1 MTSRP
6 PTETRARASLSR
18 HRSVWEMRADGW
30 ISLVDDLS
38 RLAILAPEHPERA
51 SRLAHVQTIIDA
63 LAPVES
69 YWAFPG
75 GRVFGEL
82 CQWIEREELAR
93 AHQAARRIHR
103 VLAAR
108 TYRHDANTL
117 DNDNELPSQIETDSE
132 RQAQLTRPYFE
143 VLIVDEMSAS
153 EEDALRRRVQR
164 KRSADDDFVFDI
176 VVVPSFEDALIATLV
191 NFNLQAVVIR
201 HGFPFRSVNR
211 NGMLR
216 RFLEGM
222 DDNSEAMPEFERGPL
237 LGRQIA
243 QLRPELDLYLVTDVS
258 VEEIAARVGEV
269 FKRIFFGEEDHIELY
284 SAIMKG
290 VGERHRTPFFHALR
304 DYAKQPTG
312 VFHALPL
319 ARGKSIMNSNWI
331 GDLAQFYGMNL
342 FMAETSAT
350 SGGLDSL
357 LDPVGPLKLAQEY
370 AARAFG
376 ARRTYFATNGT
387 STCNK
392 IVVQALVRPD
402 DIVLVDRNCHK
413 SHHYGLVL
421 AGAQVAYLDSYPLDQ
436 YSMYGAVPLRHI
448 KETLLGF
455 RRAGT
460 LERVRMVLL
469 TNCTFDGIVYDVER
483 VMTECLAIKPDLV
496 FLWDEAW
503 FAFARCHPIYRPRT
517 AMASAAKLCETF
529 KDPAYARRHAE
540 FAASIDWE
548 DDQQLLETRLIPDP
562 AKARIRVYATHS
574 THKTLTAL
582 RQGSMIHIWDQDFK
596 DKAEE
601 SFHEAYM
608 THTSTSP
615 NYQILASLDVGRRQ
629 VELEG
634 YELIQRQLELA
645 MSLREQVLHHPLLRR
660 YFRFLRIGDLV
671 PLAYRESG
679 VDNYYNDETGWDNLE
694 VAWRSDEFVLDPS
707 RATLVIGTTG
717 MDGDTFKNKELM
729 DRYGIQINKTS
740 RNTVLFMTNIGSTRS
755 AIAYLIEV
763 LIKIARDVDARVAD
777 LSAIERRIHERR
789 VRSLTLEQPPLPN
802 FSSFHFAFRG
812 RSVEGRAGTRD
823 GDIRRAFFL
832 SYDDTNCEY
841 IDMAEA
847 ARAIAEGRELVSAL
861 FVIPYPP
868 GFPILVPG
876 QVISAEILQFMAA
889 LDVREIHGFRP
900 ELGFRIFSRA
910 ALDRAAQAT
919 AARAALAL
927 SGRAAQPQAGD
938 EGLGLVRPEPE
949 PELITLSPTP
959 KKTTTRSKK

>member
-1 MTSRP
+1 MTTKPSAA
-6 PTETRARASLSR
+6 TRTRASLSR
-18 HRSVWEMRADGW
+18 HRSVWEMRSDGW

-38 RLAILAPEHPERA
+38 RLAILPADHPERA
-51 SRLAHVQTIIDA
+51 TRFAHVQNILDR
-63 LAPVES
+63 LAPIEN

-103 VLAAR
+103 ALAAR
-108 TYRHDANTL
+108 TYRHDPNTL
-117 DNDNELPSQIETDSE
+117 DSSDNELPSQIETDSE
-132 RQAQLTRPYFE
+132 HQAQLARPYFE

-164 KRSADDDFVFDI
+164 KRSSDDDFIFDV
-176 VVVPSFEDALIATLV
+176 VVVPSYEDALIATLV

-201 HGFPFRSVNR
+201 HGFPFRSANR
-211 NGMLR
+211 SGMLR
-216 RFLEGM
+216 RFLDGM
-222 DDNSEAMPEFERGPL
+222 DETIEAMPEFERGPL
-237 LGRQIA
+237 LGQQIA

-258 VEEIAARVGEV
+258 VEDIAARAGEV

-290 VGERHRTPFFHALR
+290 VGERHKTPFFHALR

-319 ARGKSIMNSNWI
+319 ARGKAIMNSNWI

-357 LDPVGPLKLAQEY
+357 LDPVGPLKVAQEY

-376 ARRTYFATNGT
+376 SRRTYFATNGT

-436 YSMYGAVPLRHI
+436 YSMYGAVPIRHI
-448 KETLLGF
+448 KETLLSF
-455 RRAGT
+455 KRAGT
-460 LERVRMVLL
+460 LDKVRMVLL
-469 TNCTFDGIVYDVER
+469 TNCTFDGLVYDVER
-483 VMTECLAIKPDLV
+483 VMLECLAIKPDLI

-503 FAFARCHPIYRPRT
+503 FAFARCHPVYRQRT
-517 AMASAAKLCETF
+517 GMATAAKLADTF
-529 KDPAYARRHAE
+529 KDPAYAKRYAA
-540 FAASIDWE
+540 FAAGIDW
-548 DDQQLLETRLIPDP
+548 DDDEQVLNTRLLPDP
-562 AKARIRVYATHS
+562 AKARVRVYATHS
-574 THKTLTAL
+574 THKTLAAL
-582 RQGSMIHIWDQDFK
+582 RQGSMIHVWDQDFK

-645 MSLREQVLHHPLLRR
+645 MSLREQVLNHPLLRR

-671 PLAYRESG
+671 PPKYRESA
-679 VDNYYNDETGWDNLE
+679 VESYYNDETGWDNME
-694 VAWRSDEFVLDPS
+694 AAWRSDEFVLDPS
-707 RATLVIGTTG
+707 RATLVIGDTG
-717 MDGDTFKNKELM
+717 LDGDTFKNKELM
-729 DRYGIQINKTS
+729 DKYGIQINKTS

-777 LSAIERRIHERR
+777 MSAIERRIHEKR
-789 VRSLTLEQPPLPN
+789 VNSLMHEQPPLPD

-812 RSVEGRAGTRD
+812 RSVEGRADTRD
-823 GDIRRAFFL
+823 GDIRSAFFL
-832 SYDDTNCEY
+832 SYDDVNCEY
-841 IDMAEA
+841 IDMKEA
-847 ARAIAEGRELVSAL
+847 ASAIAAGRELVSAL

-900 ELGFRIFSRA
+900 ELGFRIFSQA
-910 ALDRAAQAT
+910 ALDRAAHAT

-927 SGRAAQPQAGD
+927 SDRAAAQTSGGSGNAPAPAELAFAG
-938 EGLGLVRPEPE
+938 EPA
-949 PELITLSPTP
+949 TP
-959 KKTTTRSKK
+959 KKTTPRSKK

>member
-1 MTSRP
+1 MEQTS
-6 PTETRARASLSR
+6 AAGSGRASFSH

-30 ISLVDDLS
+30 IDLVDELGHLTEPTRDPAEHDG
-38 RLAILAPEHPERA
+38 RLQRVRKLVA
-51 SRLAHVQTIIDA
+51 A

-75 GRVFGEL
+75 GRSFGEL
-82 CQWIEREELAR
+82 STWIERGEVAR
-93 AHQAARRIHR
+93 AHSAARRIHR
-103 VLAAR
+103 MLAAQ
-108 TYRHDANTL
+108 TYRHQSGVIDG
-117 DNDNELPSQIETDSE
+117 DGELPSQIETDSE
-132 RQAQLTRPYFE
+132 SQAQLSRPYFE
-143 VLIVDEMSAS
+143 VLIVDEMPPS
-153 EEDALRRRVQR
+153 EEEALRRRVQR
-164 KRSADDDFVFDI
+164 KRSPDDDFVFDVVI
-176 VVVPSFEDALIATLV
+176 VPTFEDALIATLI

-201 HGFPFRSVNR
+201 HGFPFRSIYHND
-211 NGMLR
+211 MLR
-216 RFLEGM
+216 RFIDGLDAGI
-222 DDNSEAMPEFERGPL
+222 AKMPESERGPL

-243 QLRPELDLYLVTDVS
+243 QLRPELDLYLVTDMN
-258 VEEIAARVGEV
+258 VEEIAARMGET
-269 FKRIFFGEEDHIELY
+269 FKRVFFREEDHTELY
-284 SAIMKG
+284 KSIMKG
-290 VGERHRTPFFHALR
+290 VGERHRTPFFNALR
-304 DYAKQPTG
+304 EYAKQPTG

-376 ARRTYFATNGT
+376 ARRTFFVTNGT
-387 STCNK
+387 STANK

-421 AGAQVAYLDSYPLDQ
+421 AGAQVAYLDSYPLDR
-436 YSMYGAVPLRHI
+436 YSMYGAVPIRHI
-448 KETLLGF
+448 KQTLLGF
-455 RRAGT
+455 RKAGT
-460 LERVRMVLL
+460 LDRVRLVLL

-483 VMTECLAIKPDLV
+483 VMMECLAIKPDLV

-503 FAFARCHPIYRPRT
+503 FAFACCHPIYRQRT
-517 AMASAAKLCETF
+517 GMASAARLCATLQ
-529 KDPAYARRHAE
+529 DPSYAARHAE
-540 FAASIDWE
+540 FEASFGSGDAAF
-548 DDQQLLETRLIPDP
+548 DDEARVLETRLLPDP
-562 AKARIRVYATHS
+562 KRARVRVYATHS

-582 RQGSMIHIWDQDFK
+582 RQGSMIHVWDQDFR
-596 DKAEE
+596 DKTEE
-601 SFHEAYM
+601 AFHEAYM

-634 YELIQRQLELA
+634 YELVQRQLELA
-645 MSLREQVLHHPLLRR
+645 MSLREQVLTHPLLKR
-660 YFRFLRIGDLV
+660 YFRFLRVGDVV
-671 PLAYRESG
+671 PPQYRESG
-679 VDNYYNDETGWDNLE
+679 VETYYNDETGWNNLE
-694 VAWRSDEFVLDPS
+694 AAWRSDEFVLDPT
-707 RATLVIGTTG
+707 RATLSIGATG
-717 MDGDTFKNKELM
+717 VDGDTFKNKHLM

-755 AIAYLIEV
+755 AVAYLIEV
-763 LIKIARDVDARVAD
+763 LVKIAREVDQRVAD
-777 LSAIERRIHERR
+777 LSSIERRIHERR
-789 VRSLTLEQPPLPN
+789 VRSLTLEQPPLPD

-812 RSVEGRAGTRD
+812 RSVEGRAETRD
-823 GDIRRAFFL
+823 GDIRSAFFL
-832 SYDDTNCEY
+832 SYDDENCEY
-841 IDMAEA
+841 IGMSEVREA
-847 ARAIAEGRELVSAL
+847 IKAGRDVVSAL

-900 ELGFRIFSRA
+900 ELGFRVFNEA
-910 ALDRAAQAT
+910 ALARAAQAT

-927 SGRAAQPQAGD
+927 AGRAAKPLDRDAGA
-938 EGLGLVRPEPE
+938 PPSEPKA
-949 PELITLSPTP
+949 TDSV
-959 KKTTTRSKK
+959 TRSEP

>member
-1 MTSRP
+1 MSNNTTTTKPR
-6 PTETRARASLSR
+6 TSLSR
-18 HRSVWEMRADGW
+18 HRSVWEMRSDGW
-30 ISLVDDLS
+30 ISLVDHLS
-38 RLAILAPEHPERA
+38 RSAILQPDDPERERRMA
-51 SRLAHVQTIIDA
+51 LVRQICET
-63 LAPVES
+63 LAPIEG

-108 TYRHDANTL
+108 TYRHDSSAL
-117 DNDNELPSQIETDSE
+117 ESDNELPSQIETDSE
-132 RQAQLTRPYFE
+132 RLAQLSRPYFE
-143 VLIVDEMSAS
+143 VLIVDEMSAT

-164 KRSADDDFVFDI
+164 KRSPDDDFVFDI
-176 VVVPSFEDALIATLV
+176 VVVPTFEDALIATLV

-201 HGFPFRSVNR
+201 HGFPFRSVNH
-211 NGMLR
+211 NDMLR
-216 RFLEGM
+216 RFLDGVDE
-222 DDNSEAMPEFERGPL
+222 SIEQMPEFERGPL
-237 LGRQIA
+237 LGQQIA

-258 VEEIAARVGEV
+258 VEDIAARVGEV

-284 SAIMKG
+284 SSIMKG
-290 VGERHRTPFFHALR
+290 VGERHRTPFFQALR

-319 ARGKSIMNSNWI
+319 ARGKAIMNSSWI

-376 ARRTYFATNGT
+376 ARRTFFATNGT

-436 YSMYGAVPLRHI
+436 YSMYGAVPVRHI

-460 LERVRMVLL
+460 LDRVRMVLL

-483 VMTECLAIKPDLV
+483 VMLECLAIKPDLV

-503 FAFARCHPIYRPRT
+503 FAFARCHPIYRQRT
-517 AMASAAKLCETF
+517 GMAAAARLAEMF
-529 KDPAYARRHAE
+529 KDPAYARRQAA
-540 FAASIDWE
+540 FAASIDW
-548 DDQQLLETRLIPDP
+548 DDDEALLNARLLPDP
-562 AKARIRVYATHS
+562 ARARVRVYATHS

-582 RQGSMIHIWDQDFK
+582 RQGSMIHVWDQDFK

-601 SFHEAYM
+601 AFHEAYM

-645 MSLREQVLHHPLLRR
+645 MSLREQVLRHPLLKR
-660 YFRFLRIGDLV
+660 YFRFLSVVDVV
-671 PLAYRESG
+671 PEAYRESG
-679 VDNYYNDETGWDNLE
+679 VQSYYNDENGWANLE
-694 VAWRSDEFVLDPS
+694 SAWRTDEFALDPT
-707 RATLVIGTTG
+707 RATLSIGATG
-717 MDGDTFKNKELM
+717 LDGDSFKNKELM
-729 DRYGIQINKTS
+729 DKYGIQINKTS
-740 RNTVLFMTNIGSTRS
+740 RNTVLFMTNIGTTRS
-755 AIAYLIEV
+755 AVAYLIEV
-763 LIKIARDVDARVAD
+763 LVKIARDVDARVAD
-777 LSAIERRIHERR
+777 MSAIERRIHEKR
-789 VRSLTLEQPPLPN
+789 VRSLTLEQPPLPD

-812 RSVEGRAGTRD
+812 RSVEGRAETRD
-823 GDIRRAFFL
+823 GDIRSAFFL
-832 SYDDTNCEY
+832 SYDDSNCEY
-841 IDMAEA
+841 VDMAEA
-847 ARAIAEGRELVSAL
+847 ARAIAAGRELVSAL

-900 ELGFRIFSRA
+900 ELGFRIFSDA
-910 ALDRAAQAT
+910 ALQRAAQAT
-919 AARAALAL
+919 AARAALAVAD
-927 SGRAAQPQAGD
+927 RAAQPPQVPLAPDGA
-938 EGLGLVRPEPE
+938 E
-949 PELITLSPTP
+949 PELA
-959 KKTTTRSKK
+959 TTSQTTRKSTSRSKK

>member
-258 VEEIAARVGEV
+258 VEEIAARVGEI

-823 GDIRRAFFL
+823 GDIRSAFFL

-949 PELITLSPTP
+949 LITLSPTP

>member
-1 MTSRP
+1 MVERSV
-6 PTETRARASLSR
+6 ADSSSASLSR
-18 HRSVWEMRADGW
+18 HRSVWELRADGW
-30 ISLVDDLS
+30 IGLVDDLG
-38 RLAILAPEHPERA
+38 RLAVLPREHREWQP
-51 SRLAHVQTIIDA
+51 RLARVRETLAA
-63 LAPVES
+63 LVPIES

-75 GRVFGEL
+75 GRSFEEFGK
-82 CQWIEREELAR
+82 WIERGELAR

-103 VLAAR
+103 MLAAQ
-108 TYRHDANTL
+108 TYRHNTAVL
-117 DNDNELPSQIETDSE
+117 ESEAELPSQIETDAE
-132 RQAQLTRPYFE
+132 RQAQLARPYFE
-143 VLIVDEMSAS
+143 VLIVDEISAS
-153 EEDALRRRVQR
+153 DEEALRRRVQR
-164 KRSADDDFVFDI
+164 KRGNDDDFVFEV

-201 HGFPFRSVNR
+201 YGFPFRSMYHNDL
-211 NGMLR
+211 LR
-216 RFLEGM
+216 RFLEGL
-222 DDNSEAMPEFERGPL
+222 DEGIEAMPESERGVL

-258 VEEIAARVGEV
+258 VEDTAARLGET
-269 FKRIFFGEEDHIELY
+269 FKRIFFREEDHTELY
-284 SAIMKG
+284 SSIMRG
-290 VGERHRTPFFHALR
+290 VAERHRTPFFNALR

-357 LDPVGPLKLAQEY
+357 LDPVGPLKMAQEY

-387 STCNK
+387 STANK

-421 AGAQVAYLDSYPLDQ
+421 AGAQVCYLDSYPLDQ
-436 YSMYGAVPLRHI
+436 FSMYGAVPLRHI
-448 KETLLGF
+448 KQTLLDF

-460 LERVRMVLL
+460 LNRVRMVLL

-483 VMTECLAIKPDLV
+483 VMMECLAIKPDLV

-503 FAFARCHPIYRPRT
+503 FAFACCHPIYRQRT
-517 AMASAAKLCETF
+517 GMASARRLCEMLQ
-529 KDPAYARRHAE
+529 DPAYAKRHAE
-540 FAASIDWE
+540 FSEGFGPDAWE
-548 DDQQLLETRLIPDP
+548 DEGRVLNTRLLPDP
-562 AKARIRVYATHS
+562 ARTRVRVYATHS
-574 THKTLTAL
+574 THKTLTSL
-582 RQGSMIHIWDQDFK
+582 RQGSMIHVWDQDFK

-601 SFHEAYM
+601 AFHEAYM

-634 YELIQRQLELA
+634 YELVQRQLELA
-645 MSLREQVLHHPLLRR
+645 MSLREQVLNHPLLKR
-660 YFRFLRIGDLV
+660 YFRFLRVGDLV
-671 PLAYRESG
+671 PPAYRESG
-679 VDNYYNDETGWDNLE
+679 VDNYYNVDTGWNNLE
-694 VAWRSDEFVLDPS
+694 VAWRTDEFAIDPT
-707 RATLVIGTTG
+707 RATLSIGATG
-717 MDGDTFKNKELM
+717 LDGDTFKNKQLM

-755 AIAYLIEV
+755 AVAYLIEV
-763 LIKIARDVDARVAD
+763 LVKIAHDVDRRVAD
-777 LSAIERRIHERR
+777 MSAIERRIHDKQ
-789 VRSLTLEQPPLPN
+789 VRSLTLEQPPLPD

-812 RSVEGRAGTRD
+812 RSVEGRAQTRD
-823 GDIRRAFFL
+823 GDIRSAFFL
-832 SYDDTNCEY
+832 SYDDENCDY
-841 IDMAEA
+841 IGMADA
-847 ARAIAEGRELVSAL
+847 AQAIKAGRDLVSAL

-900 ELGFRIFSRA
+900 ELGFRIFNDA
-910 ALDRAAQAT
+910 ALQRVAEAT
-919 AARAALAL
+919 AARAALAV
-927 SGRAAQPQAGD
+927 SGRAA
-938 EGLGLVRPEPE
+938 
-949 PELITLSPTP
+949 IPTGTP
-959 KKTTTRSKK
+959 ASAATPADSDATPARLTRSES

>member
-1 MTSRP
+1 MTDTT
-6 PTETRARASLSR
+6 PTARNASLSR

-30 ISLVDDLS
+30 IGLVDDLS
-38 RLAILAPEHPERA
+38 RLTMLAPDHPERET
-51 SRLAHVQTIIDA
+51 RLEHVSALVEA

-82 CQWIEREELAR
+82 CTWIERGELAR

-108 TYRHDANTL
+108 TYRHESSSL
-117 DNDNELPSQIETDSE
+117 DGDGELPSQIETDSE
-132 RQAQLTRPYFE
+132 RQAQLARPYFE

-153 EEDALRRRVQR
+153 EEGALRRRVQR
-164 KRSADDDFVFDI
+164 KRNPDDDFIFDV

-201 HGFPFRSVNR
+201 HGFPFRSVYHND
-211 NGMLR
+211 MLR
-216 RFLEGM
+216 RFLDGLDQDIEK
-222 DDNSEAMPEFERGPL
+222 MPEFERGPL

-243 QLRPELDLYLVTDVS
+243 QLRPELDLYLVTDVN
-258 VEEIAARVGEV
+258 VEDIAARVGEV
-269 FKRIFFGEEDHIELY
+269 FKRVFFGEEDHIELY
-284 SAIMKG
+284 SSIMKG
-290 VGERHRTPFFHALR
+290 VGERHRTPFFNALR

-331 GDLAQFYGMNL
+331 GDLAEFYGMNL

-357 LDPVGPLKLAQEY
+357 LDPVGPLKVAQEY

-376 ARRTYFATNGT
+376 AKRTYFATNGT

-413 SHHYGLVL
+413 SHHYGMVL
-421 AGAQVAYLDSYPLDQ
+421 AGAQVTYLDSYPLDE
-436 YSMYGAVPLRHI
+436 YSMYGAVPVRHI
-448 KETLLGF
+448 KQTLLDF
-455 RRAGT
+455 RKAGT
-460 LERVRMVLL
+460 LDRVRMVLL
-469 TNCTFDGIVYDVER
+469 TNCTFDGLVYDVER
-483 VMTECLAIKPDLV
+483 VMLECLAIKPDLV

-503 FAFARCHPIYRPRT
+503 FAFARCHPIYRQRT
-517 AMASAAKLCETF
+517 GMASAARLAEMF
-529 KDPAYARRHAE
+529 ADPAYAQRYAE
-540 FAASIDWE
+540 FNAGFDWG
-548 DDQQLLETRLIPDP
+548 DDERILNTRLLPDP
-562 AKARIRVYATHS
+562 AKARVRVYATHS

-582 RQGSMIHIWDQDFK
+582 RQGSMIHVWDQDFK

-601 SFHEAYM
+601 AFHEAYM

-645 MSLREQVLHHPLLRR
+645 MSLREQVLRHPLLKR
-660 YFRFLRIGDLV
+660 YFRFLRVGDVV
-671 PLAYRESG
+671 PREYRESG
-679 VDNYYNDETGWDNLE
+679 VESYYNDENGWNNLE
-694 VAWRSDEFVLDPS
+694 AAWRTDEFVLDPT
-707 RATLVIGTTG
+707 RATLSIGATG
-717 MDGDTFKNKELM
+717 LDGDTFKNKELM
-729 DRYGIQINKTS
+729 DKYGIQINKTS

-755 AIAYLIEV
+755 AVAYLIEV
-763 LIKIARDVDARVAD
+763 LVKIARTVDGRIAD
-777 LSAIERRIHERR
+777 MSTIERRIHEKR
-789 VRSLTLEQPPLPN
+789 VRSLTLEQPPLPD

-812 RSVEGRAGTRD
+812 RSVEGRAETRD
-823 GDIRRAFFL
+823 GDIRSAFFL
-832 SYDDTNCEY
+832 SYDDANCDY
-841 IDMAEA
+841 VTMAEA
-847 ARAIAEGRELVSAL
+847 AQAIKAGRDVVSAL

-900 ELGFRIFSRA
+900 ELGFRVFNDT
-910 ALDRAAQAT
+910 ALARVGQAT

-927 SGRAAQPQAGD
+927 SGRAAQPLAKDAGKAT
-938 EGLGLVRPEPE
+938 EAAAAKPAVQP
-949 PELITLSPTP
+949 
-959 KKTTTRSKK
+959 

>member
-1 MTSRP
+1 MTENTTAPGRN
-6 PTETRARASLSR
+6 ASLSR
-18 HRSVWEMRADGW
+18 HRSVWEMRSDSW
-30 ISLVDDLS
+30 IGLVDDLS
-38 RLAILAPEHPERA
+38 RLAMLAPDHPERQT
-51 SRLAHVQTIIDA
+51 RLAHVNVLIES
-63 LAPVES
+63 LAPIEH

-82 CQWIEREELAR
+82 RTWIERGELSR

-108 TYRHDANTL
+108 TYRHESNALEGDG
-117 DNDNELPSQIETDSE
+117 DLPSQIETDSE
-132 RQAQLTRPYFE
+132 RQAQLARPYFE

-153 EEDALRRRVQR
+153 EEEALRRRVQR
-164 KRSADDDFVFDI
+164 KRGPDDDFIFDV

-201 HGFPFRSVNR
+201 HGFPFRSVYHND
-211 NGMLR
+211 MLR
-216 RFLEGM
+216 RFLEGL
-222 DDNSEAMPEFERGPL
+222 DQDIEKMPEFERGPL

-243 QLRPELDLYLVTDVS
+243 QLRPELDLYLVTDVN
-258 VEEIAARVGEV
+258 VEDIAARVGEV
-269 FKRIFFGEEDHIELY
+269 FKRVFFGEEDHIELY
-284 SAIMKG
+284 SSIMKG
-290 VGERHRTPFFHALR
+290 VGERHRTPFFNALR

-331 GDLAQFYGMNL
+331 GDLAEFYGMNL

-376 ARRTYFATNGT
+376 AKRTYFATNGT

-436 YSMYGAVPLRHI
+436 FSMYGAVPIRHI
-448 KETLLGF
+448 KQTLLDF
-455 RRAGT
+455 RKAGT
-460 LERVRMVLL
+460 LDRVRMVLL

-483 VMTECLAIKPDLV
+483 VMMECLAIKPDLV

-503 FAFARCHPIYRPRT
+503 FAFARCHPIYRQRT
-517 AMASAAKLCETF
+517 GMASAAKLAETLR
-529 KDPAYARRHAE
+529 DPAYAQRHAE
-540 FAASIDWE
+540 FNASFDWG
-548 DDQQLLETRLIPDP
+548 DDERILNTRLLPDP
-562 AKARIRVYATHS
+562 AKTRVRVYATHS

-582 RQGSMIHIWDQDFK
+582 RQGSMIHVWDQDFK

-601 SFHEAYM
+601 AFHEAYM

-645 MSLREQVLHHPLLRR
+645 MSLREQVLNHPLLKR
-660 YFRFLRIGDLV
+660 YFRFLRVGDVV
-671 PLAYRESG
+671 PKEYRESG
-679 VDNYYNDETGWDNLE
+679 VESYYNDETGWNNLE
-694 VAWRSDEFVLDPS
+694 AAWRTDEFALDPT
-707 RATLVIGTTG
+707 RATLSIGATG
-717 MDGDTFKNKELM
+717 LDGDTFKNKELM
-729 DRYGIQINKTS
+729 DKYGIQINKTS

-755 AIAYLIEV
+755 AVAYLIEV
-763 LIKIARDVDARVAD
+763 LVKIARTVDARVAD
-777 LSAIERRIHERR
+777 MSAIERRIHEKR
-789 VRSLTLEQPPLPN
+789 VRSLTLEQPPLPD

-812 RSVEGRAGTRD
+812 RSVEGRAETRD
-823 GDIRRAFFL
+823 GDIRSAFFL
-832 SYDDTNCEY
+832 SYDDANCDY
-841 IDMAEA
+841 ITMDEA
-847 ARAIAEGRELVSAL
+847 AQAIQAGRDVVSAL

-876 QVISAEILQFMAA
+876 QVISAEILQFMKA

-900 ELGFRIFSRA
+900 ELGFRIFNDA
-910 ALDRAAQAT
+910 ALARVGQAT

-927 SGRAAQPQAGD
+927 SGRAAQPLDQDA
-938 EGLGLVRPEPE
+938 
-949 PELITLSPTP
+949 
-959 KKTTTRSKK
+959 SKSSVEAASTKPAVQP